1 MKPAPQD
8 DITSAPDPNSLPVK
22 WQASARNAGDL
33 PSLAIAITAPLRV
46 WNAHRNELTHV
57 AATQPW
63 VRAAA
68 RVLIHAPPSFRFD
81 STVDQSI
88 KMLVAAGQPKT
99 VWRFHRDTEFALIPQ
114 LPIRDDLPEID
125 CALLFGEGGRYSGLL
140 LTAAVKAWGMR
151 HAQQFF
157 LNLVGTRRF
166 KRMVKAVCD
175 ANCAGADMAK
185 LPTVIALGWK
195 ERHLDSM
202 LGRFMHKDIETVIA
216 WLAQE
221 GFALGF
227 PARNATWPSL
237 VDHADRWE
245 VINRLRED
253 AQAVPSAW
261 RASIPVW
268 RAGAVKF
275 TAIENRSAL
284 RVEGAQMH
292 HCAAQYFRQCAL
304 GTSAIYR
311 IEGTLP
317 NGKPVR
323 ATVEFVKMPA
333 GKGWLIAQIKGRKN
347 FEVHDSLQHMAARLA
362 HELGGPVL
370 IRN

>member
-1 MKPAPQD
+1 MHSDSPRR
-8 DITSAPDPNSLPVK
+8 I
-22 WQASARNAGDL
+22 ASTL
-33 PSLAIAITAPLRV
+33 LM
-46 WNAHRNELTHV
+46 
-57 AATQPW
+57 
-63 VRAAA
+63 
-68 RVLIHAPPSFRFD
+68 HAPPSFRFGN
-81 STVDQSI
+81 TVDQSI
-88 KMLVAAGQPKT
+88 KLLVVAGQPKT

-125 CALLFGEGGRYSGLL
+125 CALLLGEGGRYAGLL
-140 LTAAVKAWGMR
+140 LTAAVKALGMR

-185 LPTVIALGWK
+185 LPGVIALAWK
-195 ERHLDSM
+195 ELRLDSM

-221 GFALGF
+221 GFAQGF

-237 VDHADRWE
+237 VEHADRWE

-253 AQAVPSAW
+253 ARAVPCEW

-275 TAIENRSAL
+275 TAIESLSVL

-292 HCAAQYFRQCAL
+292 HCAANYFRQCAL

-317 NGKPVR
+317 GGLPVR
-323 ATVEFVKMPA
+323 ATVEFVKMSA
-333 GKGWLIAQIKGRKN
+333 GKGWQIAQIKGRKN
-347 FEVHDSLQHMAARLA
+347 REVHHGLHDMAAGLA
-362 HELGGPVL
+362 HALGEPVP
-370 IRN
+370 ISK